1 MKLYRIFILILLLFP
16 ALLPAQNNS
25 GVTAPDITRFSAT
38 LDYLSSGWMEG
49 REAGE
54 KGGFMAAGFIETMMR
69 WAGLQPYGDVSGNVR
84 RTFFQDFDIVKYK
97 TLAAS
102 VTIEDGKAATPSL
115 SVLKQE
121 EDFTV
126 ISAYKSAAVSG
137 PVVFAGYGIHA
148 PVLGYD
154 DYKGLDV
161 KNRVVLI
168 LAGFPGHNDTASV
181 SWKRFSTAIEPLS
194 SNEEKVKTAAR
205 AGALAVI
212 LISTE
217 KDKSFEPKSLKSNTA
232 DTAVPAA
239 DIEDAVYEDWN
250 FSLEADTSLPAIPCY
265 AFSSEAS
272 LRLLRGSNV
281 NPSEFEKSL
290 SQNPVPVSS
299 QLKNKAVRLSVE
311 VSQSLVNVRNVL
323 GVIPGRDTSRCVIVG
338 AHYDHLGKRN
348 NMIYYGADDNA
359 SGVSGLVSLATKWVQ
374 AAEKPPV
381 NLVFASWTAEEKGLL
396 GSAYFAR
403 HPVNGTGQILVY
415 LNMDMISRDDPSD
428 SVHRQ
433 LSIGTRTADE
443 YLRQIARDNNAGLSR
458 PFALDLWDVTGHSG
472 SDYASFTAIN
482 VPVMTFFSGFHP
494 DYHSPRDVSS
504 KADLAKSALILKL
517 VDECLAGVLKLI
529 DK

>member
-1 MKLYRIFILILLLFP
+1 MKLYCIAILILLLFP

-25 GVTAPDITRFSAT
+25 GFTPPDIKCFSAT
-38 LDYLSSGWMEG
+38 LDYLSSEWMEG

-54 KGGFMAAGFIETMMR
+54 KGSVMAADFIETMMR
-69 WAGLQPYGDVSGNVR
+69 WVGLQPYGDVSANGQRNY
-84 RTFFQDFDIVKYK
+84 FQDFDIVKYK
-97 TLAAS
+97 TMAAS
-102 VTIEDGKAATPSL
+102 VTIEDGKATTYSL
-115 SVLKQE
+115 SALKQE

-126 ISAYKSAAVSG
+126 ISAYKNAVVNS
-137 PVVFAGYGIHA
+137 PVVFAGYGIHT

-168 LAGFPGHNDTASV
+168 LAGFPGHHDTASA
-181 SWKRFSTAIEPLS
+181 SWKRFSTALEPLS
-194 SNEEKVKTAAR
+194 YTEEKVKTATR
-205 AGALAVI
+205 AGAIAVI

-217 KDKSFEPKSLKSNTA
+217 KNKSFEPKSMRKDTA
-232 DTAVPAA
+232 DTASPDAE
-239 DIEDAVYEDWN
+239 IEDAGYEDWN
-250 FSLEADTSLPAIPCY
+250 YSLEADSSLSSIPCF
-265 AFSSEAS
+265 AFSEKAS
-272 LRLLRGSNV
+272 QRLLQGSSV
-281 NPSEFEKSL
+281 NPSEFEESL
-290 SQNPVPVSS
+290 SQNPVPLSC
-299 QLKNKAVRLSVE
+299 QLKNKAVRLLVE
-311 VSQSLVNVRNVL
+311 VSQSLVNVRNVM
-323 GVIPGRDTSRCVIVG
+323 GVIPGSDTNRCVVVG
-338 AHYDHLGKRN
+338 AHYDHLGRRN

-359 SGVSGLVSLATKWVQ
+359 SGVSGLVSIASKWVQ
-374 AAEKPPV
+374 SAEKPPV

-403 HPVNGTGQILVY
+403 HPVYGTGQILTY

-428 SVHRQ
+428 SAHRQ
-433 LSIGTRTADE
+433 LSIGTRAADE
-443 YLRQIARDNNAGLSR
+443 YLRQLARDNNASLSR

-472 SDYASFTAIN
+472 SDYASFTAMK

-517 VDECLAGVLKLI
+517 VDDCLAGVLKLI